1 MQNRTE
7 IDPLQDYI
15 NNPNFKFHPCGVD
28 QGGETELKGRSGT
41 RKRAQTFF
49 SHDQEPDLKRRRT
62 LRGKSK
68 NDAKDLMAPWN
79 DILKP
84 SETRTYHLIGPK
96 SAACQVWQN
105 IINPERIL
113 LCVTLPQGNFF
124 AFDPFGVIEDFPSPE
139 TVQQFNFK
147 PFISRTWYLWSSY
160 YKDESEPPIEKW
172 EFYIRST
179 IAFIL
184 KVFESVSD
192 EILANALSSVNKGAS
207 LVELL
212 NLLSKDCTPALQGQI
227 TRFVSFAKEDK
238 VQVSSGDIAWAEFS
252 DFFES
257 VSDAELLET
266 LECSSSDESGDEDE
280 DGQER
285 TLTT

>member
-7 IDPLQDYI
+7 TDPLQDYI

-49 SHDQEPDLKRRRT
+49 SDDQEPDLKRRRT

-84 SETRTYHLIGPK
+84 SETRTYHIIGPK
-96 SAACQVWQN
+96 SAACPVWQT
-105 IINPERIL
+105 IFNPQRIL

-124 AFDPFGVIEDFPSPE
+124 AFDPLGVIEDFPSPE
-139 TVQQFNFK
+139 IVVNLFNFK
-147 PFISRTWYLWSSY
+147 PFISPTWYFWSSY
-160 YKDESEPPIEKW
+160 YKDMVEPPIEEW
-172 EFYIRST
+172 EFYIRSS
-179 IAFIL
+179 IAFIV
-184 KVFESVSD
+184 KVFESVD
-192 EILANALSSVNKGAS
+192 DQILADALSSPDNKDAS

-212 NLLSKDCTPALQGQI
+212 KLLLKYCPPALQNEI
-227 TRFVSFAKEDK
+227 TKFVSFAKEGK
-238 VQVSSGDIAWAEFS
+238 MRVSPGDIAWVDIRA
-252 DFFES
+252 FFEEA
-257 VSDAELLET
+257 SDRQLLEE
-266 LECSSSDESGDEDE
+266 LDCSSSDDSGDEDE
-280 DGQER
+280 PSSSNQP
-285 TLTT
+285 